1 MSLVDMRRKMPL
13 MLPLVWAFVAIF
25 IGGVA
30 FTTLNTGGGGSYG
43 RLPAEETLAKVGP
56 HEVPNAQLTGVLRQY
71 DQFARNMPAAQQ
83 AEMPQYAWE
92 QIIREYATA
101 DAARAVGV
109 SASEADAEAEIARQI
124 EQVLEQI
131 GKGSTKAEL
140 ADMRAQMRA
149 NADIGAE
156 QRRLLSQRLQ
166 EKLNKDARP
175 VEVRV
180 AAILVKLDK
189 RSDVEALRRAQE
201 VARQARAG
209 ADFSRLAKQFSDDPA
224 TKDQG
229 GVRGWV
235 SAQPPTPPVGK
246 DVKPDLNAAQTF
258 DPAFT
263 GAALALRPNGI
274 SDPVR
279 TPEGYYVIKAL
290 EERSFTPKPPAPDP
304 KDPKKTPDPQAQQQQ
319 IDQYRSAVAN
329 AVAQGLIGQYQAKLE
344 AQIEP
349 QSDWLKGYYAEKQLG
364 PAPPPAGDKPA
375 SAAQKEQA
383 RKDAQ
388 AVAPVAEL
396 YAKALKDNEPAAG
409 PGLAYKLS
417 QLYLRAADGYDR
429 AGDAA
434 QAKAQ
439 RELALGVLEK
449 WARRS
454 GDVSMWVQQGQVLEK
469 LARKTDA
476 VKVYEDA
483 IDRSGENINALGQIA
498 ERLKALGRA
507 DLAEKAR
514 AKESQV
520 LAKRAEEAA
529 QQKKREDEAKKAAAA
544 GKTGSGTTAPA
555 PVNAR

>member
-1 MSLVDMRRKMPL
+1 MSLVDMRRKLPL

-43 RLPAEETLAKVGP
+43 RLPAEQTLAKVGP
-56 HEVPNAQLTGVLRQY
+56 HEVPNAQLASVLRQY

-92 QIIREYATA
+92 QILREYATA
-101 DAARAVGV
+101 EAARAAGV

-124 EQVLEQI
+124 DQVLEQI

-149 NADIGAE
+149 NADIDAE
-156 QRRLLSQRLQ
+156 QRRLLAQRLQ

-175 VEVRV
+175 VEVKV

-189 RSDVEALRRAQE
+189 RSDIEALRRAQD

-209 ADFSRLAKQFSDDPA
+209 ADFSRLAKQFSDDAA

-229 GVRGWV
+229 GVKGWV

-246 DVKPDLNAAQTF
+246 DVKPDLNAAQMF

-279 TPEGYYVIKAL
+279 TPEGYYVIKSL
-290 EERSFTPKPPAPDP
+290 EERNFTPKPPAPDP
-304 KDPKKTPDPQAQQQQ
+304 KDLKKTPDPQAQQQQ
-319 IDQYRSAVAN
+319 IEQYRSAVAN

-349 QSDWLKGYYAEKQLG
+349 HSDWLKGYFAEKQLG
-364 PAPPPAGDKPA
+364 PAPAPPAGDK
-375 SAAQKEQA
+375 AATAEQKEQA

-388 AVAPVAEL
+388 AVAPVADL

-417 QLYLRAADGYDR
+417 QLYLRAADGYQR

-439 RELALGVLEK
+439 RELALGVLER

-454 GDVSMWVQQGQVLEK
+454 GDAAMWVQQGEVLEK
-469 LARKTDA
+469 LGRKTDA

-483 IDRSGENINALGQIA
+483 TDRSGDNLQALGQIA

-529 QQKKREDEAKKAAAA
+529 QQRKREEEAKKAAGNA
-544 GKTGSGTTAPA
+544 GSGSTAPA

>member
-1 MSLVDMRRKMPL
+1 M
-13 MLPLVWAFVAIF
+13 
-25 IGGVA
+25 G
-30 FTTLNTGGGGSYG
+30 N
-43 RLPAEETLAKVGP
+43 
-56 HEVPNAQLTGVLRQY
+56 
-71 DQFARNMPAAQQ
+71 
-83 AEMPQYAWE
+83 
-92 QIIREYATA
+92 
-101 DAARAVGV
+101 
-109 SASEADAEAEIARQI
+109 
-124 EQVLEQI
+124 
-131 GKGSTKAEL
+131 
-140 ADMRAQMRA
+140 
-149 NADIGAE
+149 
-156 QRRLLSQRLQ
+156 
-166 EKLNKDARP
+166 
-175 VEVRV
+175 
-180 AAILVKLDK
+180 
-189 RSDVEALRRAQE
+189 
-201 VARQARAG
+201 
-209 ADFSRLAKQFSDDPA
+209 
-224 TKDQG
+224 
-229 GVRGWV
+229 
-235 SAQPPTPPVGK
+235 
-246 DVKPDLNAAQTF
+246 
-258 DPAFT
+258 
-263 GAALALRPNGI
+263 
-274 SDPVR
+274 
-279 TPEGYYVIKAL
+279 
-290 EERSFTPKPPAPDP
+290 
-304 KDPKKTPDPQAQQQQ
+304 
-319 IDQYRSAVAN
+319 
-329 AVAQGLIGQYQAKLE
+329 
-344 AQIEP
+344 
-349 QSDWLKGYYAEKQLG
+349 YAEKLLG
-364 PAPPPAGDKPA
+364 PPPPPAGDTPA

-476 VKVYEDA
+476 VQVYEDA